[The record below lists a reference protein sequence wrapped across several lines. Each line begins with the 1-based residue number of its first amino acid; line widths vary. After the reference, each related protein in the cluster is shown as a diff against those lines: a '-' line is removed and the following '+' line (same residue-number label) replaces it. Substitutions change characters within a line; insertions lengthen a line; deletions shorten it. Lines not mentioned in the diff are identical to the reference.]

1 MSSQEI
7 DFHSRQYALYFA
19 LAFEVMAAFFFL
31 LTTIY
36 VVSDRQKAEEA
47 EKLAVASNGTVS
59 TNYKENGKTI
69 AFFISK
75 DLPSENLPVDSSN
88 IFAILSK
95 FQYCMTTQHRTL
107 LLNEKNPIE
116 KAPLVSISLMASLS
130 QLQCIF
136 PISAVPGNY
145 SSLLN

>member
-47 EKLAVASNGTVS
+47 EKLAAASNGTVS
-59 TNYKENGKTI
+59 TNYKENGKKFP
-69 AFFISK
+69 FFIFRK
-75 DLPSENLPVDSSN
+75 
-88 IFAILSK
+88 FAS
-95 FQYCMTTQHRTL
+95 R
-107 LLNEKNPIE
+107 
-116 KAPLVSISLMASLS
+116 
-130 QLQCIF
+130 
-136 PISAVPGNY
+136 
-145 SSLLN
+145 